1 MKSENARNTESG
13 VSVKTTTWKQIGVR
27 AACAAIGLCGTMPR
41 AVLSQGIE
49 QSISRAEMQ
58 ARIASAYYMAPRG
71 REPIVPLPPAA
82 SGAPGQRA
90 EHAAGL
96 MTLEKMIALVGE
108 RDPRVLVSELS
119 ARAAHE
125 RAAKAW
131 AGHYPQLSVEYAL
144 GREGNWN
151 AQGGPT
157 SLSSVNTDN
166 FHGGQVNLSWELYAW
181 GATQKRYEEAYALA
195 KAEEDRYRRAWDL
208 IVMEA
213 ISTYVN
219 MYRLRKQLE
228 ITRQTLLGHSK
239 LLKVVEDR
247 VGAKLAPES
256 RRSDAL
262 LRVQEI
268 MADRE
273 DILSQLNEVDTTYRT
288 LTGLEPPADLAEP
301 QLAKEYEAKLACL
314 SFDDNLKLAY
324 SIHPQIQANLRTI
337 EAAAYAVEGMKAE
350 RLPKF
355 NLYARYNNNRLF
367 STQGSTLPFTGRGYE
382 IGVNVVWTLFG
393 SAYGNSIAERI
404 FLKEKSEADN
414 ERAVREVERNIHIA
428 RDALA
433 AAKGR
438 TAILDETLRLSDEV
452 LNQRQHSFSVQA
464 MSDEAV
470 NGLSNAYYSRA
481 RAATALLN
489 LHMREVVA
497 SYTLVESSGLMNEVF
512 PAPLSVRGPIGPAP
526 VRNFFPGR
534 VAGMN
539 PEDGMPLERNVM
551 PDLLTRKVVLTDGM
565 STAAEPQSGTAP
577 APASSA
583 GGVPASAFDAATT
596 RSLEVPPVMLSP
608 AREAPLDNG
617 SPQPPAGDAQ
627 APAAATGTTP

>member
-1 MKSENARNTESG
+1 
-13 VSVKTTTWKQIGVR
+13 
-27 AACAAIGLCGTMPR
+27 
-41 AVLSQGIE
+41 
-49 QSISRAEMQ
+49 MQ
-58 ARIASAYYMAPRG
+58 AQIADSYYTAPRG
-71 REPIVPLPPAA
+71 REPIVPLPPTA

-90 EHAAGL
+90 EPAAGP
-96 MTLEKMIALVGE
+96 MTLEKLIALVGE

-125 RAAKAW
+125 RAAKAQ

-157 SLSSVNTDN
+157 SLSSANIDN

-208 IVMEA
+208 IVMET

-288 LTGLEPPADLAEP
+288 LTGLEPPADLVEP
-301 QLAKEYEAKLACL
+301 QLAKEYEAKLARL

-382 IGVNVVWTLFG
+382 FGVNVVWTLFG

-414 ERAVREVERNIHIA
+414 ERAMREAERNIHIA

-497 SYTLVESSGLMNEVF
+497 SYTLLESSGLMNEVF
-512 PAPLSVRGPIGPAP
+512 PAPLLVRGPIEPAP
-526 VRNFFPGR
+526 VRNFFAGR
-534 VAGMN
+534 VASMN

-551 PDLLTRKVVLTDGM
+551 PDPLTRKVVLTDGV
-565 STAAEPQSGTAP
+565 SATAEPQSGTAP
-577 APASSA
+577 TPTSSVGGAPASA
-583 GGVPASAFDAATT
+583 LDAATAQ
-596 RSLEVPPVMLSP
+596 SLEVPPVMLSP
-608 AREAPLDNG
+608 ARQAPLDNG
-617 SPQPPAGDAQ
+617 PLQLPAGDAQ

>member
-1 MKSENARNTESG
+1 M
-13 VSVKTTTWKQIGVR
+13 KTTTWKQIGVR

-41 AVLSQGIE
+41 AVLSQGVA
-49 QSISRAEMQ
+49 QSVSDAETQ
-58 ARIASAYYMAPRG
+58 ARIADSYYTAPRG
-71 REPIVPLPPAA
+71 REPIVPLPPTA

-90 EHAAGL
+90 EPAAGP
-96 MTLEKMIALVGE
+96 MTLEKLIALVGE

-125 RAAKAW
+125 RAAKAQ

-157 SLSSVNTDN
+157 SLSSANIDN

-208 IVMEA
+208 IVMET

-288 LTGLEPPADLAEP
+288 LTGLEPPADLVEP
-301 QLAKEYEAKLACL
+301 QLAKEYEAKLARL

-414 ERAVREVERNIHIA
+414 ERAMREAERNIHIA

-497 SYTLVESSGLMNEVF
+497 SYTLLESSGLMNEVF
-512 PAPLSVRGPIGPAP
+512 PAPLSVRGPIEPAP
-526 VRNFFPGR
+526 VRNFFAGR
-534 VAGMN
+534 VASMN

-551 PDLLTRKVVLTDGM
+551 PDPLTRKVVLTDGV
-565 STAAEPQSGTAP
+565 SATAEPQSGTAP
-577 APASSA
+577 TSTSSVGGAPASA
-583 GGVPASAFDAATT
+583 LDAATAQ
-596 RSLEVPPVMLSP
+596 SLEVPPVMLSP
-608 AREAPLDNG
+608 ARQAPLDNG
-617 SPQPPAGDAQ
+617 PLQLPAGDAQ

>member
-1 MKSENARNTESG
+1 
-13 VSVKTTTWKQIGVR
+13 
-27 AACAAIGLCGTMPR
+27 
-41 AVLSQGIE
+41 
-49 QSISRAEMQ
+49 MQ
-58 ARIASAYYMAPRG
+58 ARIADSYYTAPRG
-71 REPIVPLPPAA
+71 REPIVPLPPTA

-90 EHAAGL
+90 EPAAGP
-96 MTLEKMIALVGE
+96 MTLEKLIALVGE

-125 RAAKAW
+125 RAAKAQ

-157 SLSSVNTDN
+157 SLSSANIDN

-208 IVMEA
+208 IVMET

-288 LTGLEPPADLAEP
+288 LTGLEPPADLVEP
-301 QLAKEYEAKLACL
+301 QLAKEYEAKLARL

-382 IGVNVVWTLFG
+382 IGVNMVWTLFG

-414 ERAVREVERNIHIA
+414 ERAMREAERNIHIA

-438 TAILDETLRLSDEV
+438 TAILNETLRLSDEV

-497 SYTLVESSGLMNEVF
+497 SYTLLESSGLMNEVF
-512 PAPLSVRGPIGPAP
+512 PAPLSVRGPIEPAP
-526 VRNFFPGR
+526 VRNFFAGR
-534 VAGMN
+534 VASMN

-551 PDLLTRKVVLTDGM
+551 PDPLTRKVVLTDGV
-565 STAAEPQSGTAP
+565 SATAEPQSGTAP
-577 APASSA
+577 TPTSSVGGAPASA
-583 GGVPASAFDAATT
+583 LDAATAQ
-596 RSLEVPPVMLSP
+596 SLEVPPVMLSP
-608 AREAPLDNG
+608 ARQAPLDNG
-617 SPQPPAGDAQ
+617 PLQLPAGDAQ

>member
-1 MKSENARNTESG
+1 M
-13 VSVKTTTWKQIGVR
+13 V
-27 AACAAIGLCGTMPR
+27 
-41 AVLSQGIE
+41 
-49 QSISRAEMQ
+49 
-58 ARIASAYYMAPRG
+58 PRG
-71 REPIVPLPPAA
+71 RAPFAPLPP
-82 SGAPGQRA
+82 SGTNEPGR
-90 EHAAGL
+90 AAGP
-96 MTLEKMIALVGE
+96 MTLEKMISLVGE
-108 RDPRVLVSELS
+108 RDPRVIVSELS

-157 SLSSVNTDN
+157 SLSSVNADN
-166 FHGGQVNLSWELYAW
+166 FHGGQVNLSWELFAW

-208 IVMEA
+208 IVVEA
-213 ISTYVN
+213 ITNYIN

-247 VGAKLAPES
+247 FGAKLAPES

-273 DILSQLNEVDTTYRT
+273 DILSQLDEVNTTYRT

-301 QLAKEYEAKLACL
+301 VISKEYETKLACL
-314 SFDDNLKLAY
+314 SFDDNLRLAY

-337 EAAAYAVEGMKAE
+337 EAAAYAVDGMKAE

-382 IGVNVVWTLFG
+382 VGVNVVWTLFG

-428 RDALA
+428 RDAMT

-438 TAILDETLRLSDEV
+438 TAILGETLRLSEEV
-452 LNQRQHSFSVQA
+452 LNQRQHSFAVQA

-489 LHMREVVA
+489 LRMREVVA
-497 SYTLVESSGLMNEVF
+497 SYTLVESSGLMSEVF
-512 PAPLSVRGPIGPAP
+512 PAPLSVLGSIGPAP
-526 VRNFFPGR
+526 VRNFF
-534 VAGMN
+534 AGKAASMN
-539 PEDGMPLERNVM
+539 PADGMPAERNVM
-551 PDLLTRKVVLTDGM
+551 PDLLTRKVVFTDGT
-565 STAAEPQSGTAP
+565 SITVEPQSGTLQTP
-577 APASSA
+577 ALPA
-583 GGVPASAFDAATT
+583 GDASVAKPDAAAA
-596 RSLEVPPVMLSP
+596 RSPEVLPAMLEP
-608 AREAPLDNG
+608 AREAPLGNAL
-617 SPQPPAGDAQ
+617 SHPAAGDTP
-627 APAAATGTTP
+627 APTHEAGATTPQ

>member
-1 MKSENARNTESG
+1 
-13 VSVKTTTWKQIGVR
+13 
-27 AACAAIGLCGTMPR
+27 MPR
-41 AVLSQGIE
+41 AVLSQGVA
-49 QSISRAEMQ
+49 QSVSDAETQ
-58 ARIASAYYMAPRG
+58 ARIADSYYTAPRG
-71 REPIVPLPPAA
+71 REPIVPLPPTA

-90 EHAAGL
+90 EPAAGP
-96 MTLEKMIALVGE
+96 MTLEKLIALVGE

-125 RAAKAW
+125 RAAKAQ

-157 SLSSVNTDN
+157 SLSSANIDN

-208 IVMEA
+208 IVMET

-288 LTGLEPPADLAEP
+288 LTGLEPPADLVEP
-301 QLAKEYEAKLACL
+301 QLAKEYEAKLARL

-414 ERAVREVERNIHIA
+414 ERAMREAERNIHIA

-497 SYTLVESSGLMNEVF
+497 SYTLLESSGLMNEVF
-512 PAPLSVRGPIGPAP
+512 PAPLSVRGPIEPAP
-526 VRNFFPGR
+526 VRNFFAGR
-534 VAGMN
+534 VASMN

-551 PDLLTRKVVLTDGM
+551 PDPLTRKVVLTDGV
-565 STAAEPQSGTAP
+565 SATAEPQSGTAP
-577 APASSA
+577 TSTSSVGGAPASA
-583 GGVPASAFDAATT
+583 LDAATAQ
-596 RSLEVPPVMLSP
+596 SLEVPPVMLSP
-608 AREAPLDNG
+608 ARQAPLDNG
-617 SPQPPAGDAQ
+617 PLQLPAGDAQ

>member
-1 MKSENARNTESG
+1 M
-13 VSVKTTTWKQIGVR
+13 KTTTWKQIGVR

-41 AVLSQGIE
+41 AVLSQGVA
-49 QSISRAEMQ
+49 QSVSDAEMQ
-58 ARIASAYYMAPRG
+58 ARIADSYYTAPRG
-71 REPIVPLPPAA
+71 REPIVPLPPTA

-90 EHAAGL
+90 EPAAGP
-96 MTLEKMIALVGE
+96 MTLEKLIALVGE

-125 RAAKAW
+125 RAAKAQ

-157 SLSSVNTDN
+157 SLSSANIDN

-208 IVMEA
+208 IVMET

-288 LTGLEPPADLAEP
+288 LTGLEPPADLVEP
-301 QLAKEYEAKLACL
+301 QLAKEYEAKLARL

-382 IGVNVVWTLFG
+382 IGVNMVWTLFG

-414 ERAVREVERNIHIA
+414 ERAMREAERNIHIA

-438 TAILDETLRLSDEV
+438 TAILNETLRLSDEV

-497 SYTLVESSGLMNEVF
+497 SYTLLESSGLMNEVF
-512 PAPLSVRGPIGPAP
+512 PAPLSVRGPIEPAP
-526 VRNFFPGR
+526 VRNFFAGR
-534 VAGMN
+534 VASMN

-551 PDLLTRKVVLTDGM
+551 PDPLTRKVVLTDGV
-565 STAAEPQSGTAP
+565 SATAEPQSGTAP
-577 APASSA
+577 TPTSSVGGAPASA
-583 GGVPASAFDAATT
+583 LDAATAQ
-596 RSLEVPPVMLSP
+596 SLEVPPVMLSP
-608 AREAPLDNG
+608 ARQAPLDNG
-617 SPQPPAGDAQ
+617 PLQLPAGDAQ

>member
-1 MKSENARNTESG
+1 M
-13 VSVKTTTWKQIGVR
+13 KTTTWKQIGVR

-41 AVLSQGIE
+41 AVLSQGVA
-49 QSISRAEMQ
+49 QSVSDAEMQ
-58 ARIASAYYMAPRG
+58 AQIADSYYTAPRG
-71 REPIVPLPPAA
+71 REPIVPLPPTA

-90 EHAAGL
+90 EPAAGP
-96 MTLEKMIALVGE
+96 MTLEKLIALVGE

-125 RAAKAW
+125 RAAKAQ

-157 SLSSVNTDN
+157 SLSSANIDN

-208 IVMEA
+208 IVMET

-288 LTGLEPPADLAEP
+288 LTGLEPPADLVEP
-301 QLAKEYEAKLACL
+301 QLAKEYEAKLARL

-382 IGVNVVWTLFG
+382 FGVNVVWTLFG

-414 ERAVREVERNIHIA
+414 ERAMREAERNIHIA

-497 SYTLVESSGLMNEVF
+497 SYTLLESSGLMNEVF
-512 PAPLSVRGPIGPAP
+512 PAPLLVRGPIEPAP
-526 VRNFFPGR
+526 VRNFFAGR
-534 VAGMN
+534 VASMN

-551 PDLLTRKVVLTDGM
+551 PDPLTRKVVLTDGV
-565 STAAEPQSGTAP
+565 SATAEPQSGTAP
-577 APASSA
+577 TPTSSVGGAPASA
-583 GGVPASAFDAATT
+583 LDAATAQ
-596 RSLEVPPVMLSP
+596 SLEVPPVMLSP
-608 AREAPLDNG
+608 ARQAPLDNG
-617 SPQPPAGDAQ
+617 PLQLPAGDAQ

>member
-1 MKSENARNTESG
+1 MI
-13 VSVKTTTWKQIGVR
+13 WKKRGIWS
-27 AACAAIGLCGTMPR
+27 ACAAICLGTAVPGVAFPQGL
-41 AVLSQGIE
+41 SK
-49 QSISRAEMQ
+49 SSSDAEMQ
-58 ARIASAYYMAPRG
+58 SRIADSYYMVPRG
-71 REPIVPLPPAA
+71 REPIVPLPPE
-82 SGAPGQRA
+82 SKDLA
-90 EHAAGL
+90 EQSTGS

-108 RDPRVLVSELS
+108 RDPRVIVSELS

-151 AQGGPT
+151 AQGSGET
-157 SLSSVNTDN
+157 SASSVTGDT
-166 FHGGQVNLSWELYAW
+166 FHGGQVNLSWEIFAW

-195 KAEEDRYRRAWDL
+195 QAEEDRYRRAWDL
-208 IVMEA
+208 IVVEA
-213 ISTYVN
+213 ITNYIN

-247 VGAKLAPES
+247 VGAKLAPAS

-273 DILSQLNEVDTTYRT
+273 DILSQLEEVNTTYRT

-301 QLAKEYEAKLACL
+301 QIAKEYETRLACL
-314 SFDDNLKLAY
+314 SFDDNVRLAY
-324 SIHPQIQANLRTI
+324 SIHPQILANLKTI

-382 IGVNVVWTLFG
+382 VGVNVVWTLFG

-414 ERAVREVERNIHIA
+414 ERALREVERNIHIA
-428 RDALA
+428 RDAMA

-438 TAILDETLRLSDEV
+438 TAILDETLRLSEEV
-452 LNQRQHSFSVQA
+452 LNQRQHSFAVQA

-470 NGLSNAYYSRA
+470 NGLSGAYYARA

-489 LHMREVVA
+489 LRMREVVA
-497 SYTLVESSGLMNEVF
+497 SYTLVESSGLMSEVF

-526 VRNFFPGR
+526 VRNFF
-534 VAGMN
+534 AGKAASMN
-539 PEDGMPLERNVM
+539 PADGMPSERGVM
-551 PDLLTRKVVLTDGM
+551 PDLLTRKVVFSDG
-565 STAAEPQSGTAP
+565 
-577 APASSA
+577 
-583 GGVPASAFDAATT
+583 ASAPEQTSQGNPQRPTLPTDDASLRGMQVDGNARSLLQPATAT
-596 RSLEVPPVMLSP
+596 SVPMPDSQSLEVPPQMTAP
-608 AREAPLDNG
+608 TREV
-617 SPQPPAGDAQ
+617 PAGVN
-627 APAAATGTTP
+627 APTPETGPITEQ